1 MDPEDF
7 PLYGWTVFPDESDA
21 GTYFGVFWRFYL
33 EATGPNRFNYSII
46 HPEACFCQWTFGDS
60 NPGPTGY
67 RERSRFALMLADQQ
81 KEVYNG
87 V

>member
-7 PLYGWTVFPDESDA
+7 PLYGRTVFPDESDA

-33 EATGPNRFNYSII
+33 EGTASDPFCTGSDDISDVRVSGAGAW
-46 HPEACFCQWTFGDS
+46 EACT
-60 NPGPTGY
+60 
-67 RERSRFALMLADQQ
+67 EVILACLVW
-81 KEVYNG
+81 VYL

>member
-33 EATGPNRFNYSII
+33 ECAAADSLCARPGGFSDVRVFGADPYETY
-46 HPEACFCQWTFGDS
+46 ACRLRILLDGK
-60 NPGPTGY
+60 
-67 RERSRFALMLADQQ
+67 RESGNESQS
-81 KEVYNG
+81 
-87 V
+87 

>member
-7 PLYGWTVFPDESDA
+7 PLYGRAVFPDESDA

-33 EATGPNRFNYSII
+33 EGTAADSLCARPGGIPDVRVFGAGAR
-46 HPEACFCQWTFGDS
+46 EACT
-60 NPGPTGY
+60 
-67 RERSRFALMLADQQ
+67 EVILACLVW
-81 KEVYNG
+81 VYL